1 MTKATNQPYEEKL
14 MTLSDIRRLDGHIE
28 GTIRLAKSDVANIV
42 DALNEWDLTIGAKE
56 LADDEVG
63 LDYQR
68 WVELK
73 LRHQQVP
80 SLQSLSPIRLM
91 RQRYWQHL
99 ILRVLSC
106 LQYAHQVCEYHL
118 MSLVFLRKV
127 GWLLWSSMSFRSSF
141 SCHNEIFVLIA
152 TFVAIKSHHI
162 FASITF

>member
-73 LRHQQVP
+73 LR
-80 SLQSLSPIRLM
+80 LTD
-91 RQRYWQHL
+91 
-99 ILRVLSC
+99 
-106 LQYAHQVCEYHL
+106 
-118 MSLVFLRKV
+118 FLENK
-127 GWLLWSSMSFRSSF
+127 
-141 SCHNEIFVLIA
+141 NEFDPPP
-152 TFVAIKSHHI
+152 
-162 FASITF
+162 